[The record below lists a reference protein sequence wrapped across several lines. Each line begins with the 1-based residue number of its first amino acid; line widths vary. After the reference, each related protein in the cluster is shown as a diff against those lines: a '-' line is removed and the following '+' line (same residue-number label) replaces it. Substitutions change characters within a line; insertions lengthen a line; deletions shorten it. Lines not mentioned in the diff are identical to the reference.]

1 MCPASSVRHT
11 EDRRHTVRTLSL
23 LELKALAGYECCSAY
38 ERARKGNGRMPPPPT
53 PCSECLAAFGRR
65 LNWRTGTEA
74 ALRAMRALTAQ
85 WLIEQHISS
94 ELAAKWALFYINE
107 KQRNRRN
114 PSAAGRARFLI
125 TAALLL
131 QTVQSGAEAQLE

>member
-1 MCPASSVRHT
+1 
-11 EDRRHTVRTLSL
+11 
-23 LELKALAGYECCSAY
+23 
-38 ERARKGNGRMPPPPT
+38 
-53 PCSECLAAFGRR
+53 
-65 LNWRTGTEA
+65 
-74 ALRAMRALTAQ
+74 MRALTAH

-125 TAALLL
+125 TAVLLL
-131 QTVQSGAEAQLE
+131 QTLQSEAEARPE

>member
-1 MCPASSVRHT
+1 
-11 EDRRHTVRTLSL
+11 
-23 LELKALAGYECCSAY
+23 
-38 ERARKGNGRMPPPPT
+38 
-53 PCSECLAAFGRR
+53 
-65 LNWRTGTEA
+65 
-74 ALRAMRALTAQ
+74 MRALTAQ

-114 PSAAGRARFLI
+114 PSTAGRARFLI